1 MPVNSSVCR
10 VNRNQNYT
18 IMSNY
23 HLRSINLSLKAIGL
37 LSKVLSLRDDWDYS
51 IAGLVSICKENETAV
66 RSTLNELKEWGYLTV
81 TKTKN
86 AENGRFVY
94 IYDFYEYSEKDI
106 NNSIKN
112 EKKPKTSGKHK
123 VLPESISNDAD
134 TSSSPGIELLHVD
147 IPEVENPNMELPEV
161 DKPAVENHGQLN
173 TKESNTNKSITEKL
187 NTDNTASQKISPASS
202 EKMKKKKYAESV
214 LLFEIEYETLCNE
227 LGKDFADEC
236 IEVLNNY
243 KLANGK
249 KYKSDY
255 HAIRS
260 WVISRVSQKYP
271 NQKNNQPA
279 KVKYYAD
286 GENPFADVM

>member
-1 MPVNSSVCR
+1 M
-10 VNRNQNYT
+10 
-18 IMSNY
+18 
-23 HLRSINLSLKAIGL
+23 A
-37 LSKVLSLRDDWDYS
+37 
-51 IAGLVSICKENETAV
+51 VSHN
-66 RSTLNELKEWGYLTV
+66 
-81 TKTKN
+81 
-86 AENGRFVY
+86 
-94 IYDFYEYSEKDI
+94 
-106 NNSIKN
+106 
-112 EKKPKTSGKHK
+112 
-123 VLPESISNDAD
+123 
-134 TSSSPGIELLHVD
+134 
-147 IPEVENPNMELPEV
+147 
-161 DKPAVENHGQLN
+161 
-173 TKESNTNKSITEKL
+173 
-187 NTDNTASQKISPASS
+187 
-202 EKMKKKKYAESV
+202 MKKKKYAESV